1 MASVEYSCECGKK
14 FHITQLYYCHT
25 CKKLTCP
32 FCVNEEIVSYYCPQC
47 LETATASETISLGSR
62 CKKCYE
68 CPQCTAPLV
77 YMLSKKDEKI
87 VADDVTYLQ
96 CGFCQWN
103 SLSLEIKADSASTLI
118 ATSLKKERES
128 PQQIHVNRVIE
139 TVKTQ
144 QHREQY
150 YPSKHSELFKR
161 LNALTSLL
169 SSTSP
174 KRGGTI
180 TTHSPNF
187 SLAQLEHSLELKEK
201 KLKKR
206 MGNTTTYKG
215 FDFNTENTLLT
226 FYEHLT
232 TETFSSVSS
241 LSQRLSHPN
250 APSVHLRSTL
260 VPRRVLLLTRRMK
273 HCRRCGRLLIK
284 PELSPQLTQFKRQ
297 HVALLYVPC
306 ITVKRHSPLIPFK
319 ENVIILTFTNPQ
331 HCLMHLSITPLS
343 LSSSTAKI
351 TNIAEKTFIGT
362 SDWDD
367 EDLQNMLPKT
377 AELSSTKTLSEISM
391 LTAEHDWEKTSSK
404 YNTDDNELKEYLQLK
419 TTDNSNFIHERK
431 GNTVS
436 LKTIVVPKKAFG
448 YVNCTLSIG
457 VKYKGATEEQ
467 TFQLIAH
474 LKLGPVAT
482 KINNK

>member
-1 MASVEYSCECGKK
+1 
-14 FHITQLYYCHT
+14 
-25 CKKLTCP
+25 
-32 FCVNEEIVSYYCPQC
+32 
-47 LETATASETISLGSR
+47 
-62 CKKCYE
+62 
-68 CPQCTAPLV
+68 
-77 YMLSKKDEKI
+77 
-87 VADDVTYLQ
+87 
-96 CGFCQWN
+96 
-103 SLSLEIKADSASTLI
+103 
-118 ATSLKKERES
+118 
-128 PQQIHVNRVIE
+128 
-139 TVKTQ
+139 
-144 QHREQY
+144 
-150 YPSKHSELFKR
+150 
-161 LNALTSLL
+161 
-169 SSTSP
+169 
-174 KRGGTI
+174 
-180 TTHSPNF
+180 
-187 SLAQLEHSLELKEK
+187 
-201 KLKKR
+201 
-206 MGNTTTYKG
+206 
-215 FDFNTENTLLT
+215 
-226 FYEHLT
+226 
-232 TETFSSVSS
+232 
-241 LSQRLSHPN
+241 
-250 APSVHLRSTL
+250 
-260 VPRRVLLLTRRMK
+260 
-273 HCRRCGRLLIK
+273 
-284 PELSPQLTQFKRQ
+284 
-297 HVALLYVPC
+297 
-306 ITVKRHSPLIPFK
+306 VKRHSPLIPFK

-331 HCLMHLSITPLS
+331 HCLMHLSITPLF

-391 LTAEHDWEKTSSK
+391 LTAEHDSEKTSSK